1 MKRVGGLYE
10 RITSWENCVAAVLE
24 ESRTNRLRRSG
35 RREELCDNCD
45 KWARRVQGRLQALPF
60 VPQPTHKFTILEGG
74 KYRDIEMNSLFDSI
88 CIRAVVRVVEPII
101 YARMSPHSYCP
112 IKGRGPLKLAR
123 RLQRELRRLEYVN
136 KQWVELHPGQKRRI
150 WVLKTDI
157 RKFFPSI
164 GYAIALDSLR
174 RWIKDERVVQVLGS
188 LISTAGGIPIGA
200 AYSAMI
206 ANCVHLEIDWQMAN
220 YLKVLHYFRYMDDC
234 VMLFRSKDAAK
245 AARDEY
251 ARLLGDKELTFA
263 RKWQIFR
270 ADRRPITLGGFKIRA
285 SGIHISGRIARHL
298 NSLLG
303 RAGKRKWENMS
314 HSEHLTA
321 ASLFGW
327 IKSTD
332 SFNYLKKWR
341 KVHGDSVFQL
351 IGASARARDGRPVPR
366 EHHEKSASRD
376 SRCDV
381 YRDAA

>member
-1 MKRVGGLYE
+1 MKRIGHIFESVV
-10 RITSWENCVAAVLE
+10 SWQNCRDAVLE
-24 ESRTNRLRRSG
+24 ESRTKRLRRSG
-35 RREELCDNCD
+35 RAEELREHADE
-45 KWARRVQGRLQALPF
+45 WASRVQARLMSEAFTPGRMIEF
-60 VPQPTHKFTILEGG
+60 DIIEGG
-74 KYRDIEMNSLFDSI
+74 KPRHISMHNLFDSI
-88 CIRAVVRVVEPII
+88 CIRALVRVVEPIL
-101 YARMSPHSYCP
+101 YARMSPHSHCP
-112 IKGRGPLKLAR
+112 IKGRGPLRLAR
-123 RLQRELRRLEYVN
+123 RLHKTLRRMEYEN
-136 KQWVELHPGQKRRI
+136 RQWMELHPKQKRYT

-164 GYAIALDSLR
+164 GYAVALESLR
-174 RWIKDERVVQVLGS
+174 RWIKDERVISICAS
-188 LISTAGGIPIGA
+188 LLKRSGGIPIGA
-200 AYSAMI
+200 AYSAMM
-206 ANCVHLEIDWQMAN
+206 ANCVHLEIDWQMAS
-220 YLKVLHYFRYMDDC
+220 YMKVLSYDRYMDDC
-234 VMLFRSKDAAK
+234 VMLFRAKSAAK
-245 AARDEY
+245 AVRDEY